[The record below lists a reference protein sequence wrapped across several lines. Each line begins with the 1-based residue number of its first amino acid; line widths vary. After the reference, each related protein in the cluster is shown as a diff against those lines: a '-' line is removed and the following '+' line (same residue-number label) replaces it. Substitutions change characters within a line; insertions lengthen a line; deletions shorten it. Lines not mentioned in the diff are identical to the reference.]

1 MIFKVTMIILTIVYF
16 AIILLTK
23 LYNSKLKHIQ
33 TTFFKTKAQVV
44 GTSEGDVIPDFSS
57 KTWYQEN
64 DKQYLIYQFYYKN
77 ELQSEFSQFKFKD
90 ADKLIGER
98 MPVYV
103 NPDNIKK
110 SWTYADVHFRESMLF
125 NIVTNASM
133 CYITLILMNYIIGH
147 ILQAI

>member
-1 MIFKVTMIILTIVYF
+1 MIFNVTMIILTIVYF

-23 LYNSKLKHIQ
+23 LYGSKLKHIQ
-33 TTFFKTKAQVV
+33 TAFFKTDAQVV

-77 ELQSEFSQFKFKD
+77 KLQSEFSQFKFKD
-90 ADKLIGER
+90 ADKLIGEK

-110 SWTYADVHFRESMLF
+110 SWTYADIHFRESMLF

-133 CYITLILMNYIIGH
+133 CYITLVLMNYIIGH
-147 ILQAI
+147 ILHAI